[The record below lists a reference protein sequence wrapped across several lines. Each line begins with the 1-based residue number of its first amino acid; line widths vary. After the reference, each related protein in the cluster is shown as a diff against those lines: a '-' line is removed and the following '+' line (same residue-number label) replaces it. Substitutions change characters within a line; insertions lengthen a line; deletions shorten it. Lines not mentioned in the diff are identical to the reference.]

1 MADGRLSGKADW
13 KSEERKAAILQMAL
27 KSRRSVMET
36 GCRQVAAGWKTSHR
50 KRLKRQRW
58 KMQGMAEE
66 MYVQYET
73 EDRLKEEC
81 GVFGM
86 YDFDGRDVASTIYY
100 GLLALQHRGQE
111 SCGIAVSD
119 TNGPK
124 RSVRS
129 EKHMGLVNESFAP
142 ESIERLNGDIG
153 VGHVRYSTAGS
164 STRENAQPLVLNYV
178 KGTLG
183 LAHNGNLI
191 NTPELRRELEYT
203 GAIFQTTID
212 SEVIAYYIARERLNS
227 ASVEEAV
234 GRAMN
239 KIKGAYSLV
248 VMSPRKLIG
257 ARDPFGFRPLCIG
270 KRDNAYIL
278 ASESCALDTVGAEFV
293 RDVLPGEV
301 VTISPEKGIE
311 SDLSHALP
319 REKEARCVFEYI
331 YFARPDSVIDGMS
344 VYHSRILAG
353 KFLAMDSPVEADLV
367 VGVPESGNCAA
378 LGYSLQS
385 GIPYGSAFVKNAY
398 IGRTFIKPGQKSRES
413 SVQVKLNPIR
423 EAVEGKRIIMID
435 DSIVRGTT
443 SDRIVKMLREA
454 GAKEVHMRVSS
465 PPFLW
470 PCYFGTD
477 VPAREQLIAYKH
489 SVEEIRQIIG
499 TDSLAYLK
507 AERLKEIVNNLG
519 ICQGCFTGKYPLDPP
534 KEDIRGEFER

>member
-1 MADGRLSGKADW
+1 MDKY
-13 KSEERKAAILQMAL
+13 
-27 KSRRSVMET
+27 SVMT
-36 GCRQVAAGWKTSHR
+36 T
-50 KRLKRQRW
+50 
-58 KMQGMAEE
+58 EE
-66 MYVQYET
+66 ESK
-73 EDRLKEEC
+73 LGEEC

-86 YDFDGRDVASTIYY
+86 YDFDGGDVASTIYY
-100 GLLALQHRGQE
+100 GLFALQHRGQE

-124 RSVRS
+124 GKVLSS
-129 EKHMGLVNESFAP
+129 KDMGLLNEAFTP
-142 ESIERLNGDIG
+142 EILEKLKGDIG

-183 LAHNGNLI
+183 LAHNGNLT
-191 NTPELRRELEYT
+191 NAPELRRELEYT

-212 SEVIAYYIARERLNS
+212 SEVIAYHIARERLNS
-227 ASVEEAV
+227 KTVEEAV
-234 GRAMN
+234 GRAM
-239 KIKGAYSLV
+239 KKLKGAYSLI

-270 KRDNAYIL
+270 KRDHAYIL
-278 ASESCALDTVGAEFV
+278 ASETCALDTIGAEFV
-293 RDVLPGEV
+293 RDVQPGEI

-311 SDLSHALP
+311 SDTSMCLP
-319 REKEARCVFEYI
+319 SREHARCVFEYI
-331 YFARPDSVIDGMS
+331 YFARPDSYFDGMS
-344 VYHSRILAG
+344 VYNSRILAG

-385 GIPYGSAFVKNAY
+385 GIPYGQAFVKNGY
-398 IGRTFIKPGQKSRES
+398 VGRTFIKPKQKNRES
-413 SVQVKLNPIR
+413 SVQVKLNALK

-443 SDRIVKMLREA
+443 SDRIVHMLRKA

-477 VPAREQLIAYKH
+477 VPAREQLIAYNR
-489 SVEEIRQIIG
+489 SVEQICKVIG
-499 TDSLAYLK
+499 ADSLGYLRE
-507 AERLKEIVNNLG
+507 ERLSEIVEGRG
-519 ICQGCFTGKYPLDPP
+519 ICTGCFTGKYPLEPP
-534 KEDIRGEFER
+534 KEDIRGEFDH

>member
-1 MADGRLSGKADW
+1 MKENSVRLSG
-13 KSEERKAAILQMAL
+13 
-27 KSRRSVMET
+27 
-36 GCRQVAAGWKTSHR
+36 
-50 KRLKRQRW
+50 
-58 KMQGMAEE
+58 
-66 MYVQYET
+66 
-73 EDRLKEEC
+73 EDKPLEEC
-81 GVFGM
+81 GVFGV
-86 YDFDGRDVASTIYY
+86 YDFDGGDVASTIYY
-100 GLLALQHRGQE
+100 GLFALQHRGQE

-119 TNGPK
+119 TAGPK
-124 RSVRS
+124 GKVLSS
-129 EKHMGLVNESFAP
+129 KDMGLLNEAFTS
-142 ESIERLNGDIG
+142 EILEKLKGDIG

-191 NTPELRRELEYT
+191 NTPELREELAYT

-227 ASVEEAV
+227 KTVEEAV
-234 GRAMN
+234 GRAM
-239 KIKGAYSLV
+239 KTIKGAYSLI

-278 ASESCALDTVGAEFV
+278 ASETCALDTVGAEFI
-293 RDVLPGEV
+293 RDVEPGEI
-301 VTISPEKGIE
+301 VTISPEHGIQ
-311 SDLSHALP
+311 SDKSMCIP
-319 REKEARCVFEYI
+319 KEQHARCVFEYI
-331 YFARPDSVIDGMS
+331 YFARPDSYIDGMS
-344 VYHSRILAG
+344 VYNSRILAG
-353 KFLAMDSPVEADLV
+353 KYLAIDSPVEADMV

-385 GIPYGSAFVKNAY
+385 GIPYGQAFVKNGY
-398 IGRTFIKPGQKSRES
+398 VGRTFIKPKQKSRES
-413 SVQVKLNPIR
+413 SVQVKLNALR

-443 SDRIVKMLREA
+443 SDRIVRMLREA

-477 VPAREQLIAYKH
+477 VPAREQLIAYNR
-489 SVEEIRQIIG
+489 SVDEICKIIG
-499 TDSLAYLK
+499 ADSLGYLRE
-507 AERLKEIVNNLG
+507 ERLHEIVEG
-519 ICQGCFTGKYPLDPP
+519 REICKGCFTGKYPMEPP
-534 KEDIRGEFER
+534 AGDIRGEFDK

>member
-1 MADGRLSGKADW
+1 MTENFG
-13 KSEERKAAILQMAL
+13 IQMEVTD
-27 KSRRSVMET
+27 KIR
-36 GCRQVAAGWKTSHR
+36 
-50 KRLKRQRW
+50 
-58 KMQGMAEE
+58 
-66 MYVQYET
+66 
-73 EDRLKEEC
+73 EEC

-86 YDFDGRDVASTIYY
+86 YDFDGNDVASTIYY
-100 GLLALQHRGQE
+100 GLFALQHRGQE

-119 TNGPK
+119 TKGPK
-124 RSVRS
+124 GKVVSS
-129 EKHMGLVNESFAP
+129 KDMGLIHEVFTPDSLD
-142 ESIERLNGDIG
+142 RLKGDIG

-164 STRENAQPLVLNYV
+164 STRENAQPLVLSYV

-191 NTPELRRELEYT
+191 NAPELRKELEYT

-212 SEVIAYYIARERLNS
+212 SEVIAYHIARERLKS
-227 ASVEEAV
+227 ATVEEAV

-239 KIKGAYSLV
+239 KIKGSYSLV
-248 VMSPRKLIG
+248 IMSPRKLIG

-270 KRDNAYIL
+270 KRDNAYVL
-278 ASESCALDTVGAEFV
+278 ASETCALDTIGAEFI
-293 RDVLPGEV
+293 RDVLPGEI
-301 VTISPEKGIE
+301 VTISPEYGIQ
-311 SDLSHALP
+311 SDTTHCIAP
-319 REKEARCVFEYI
+319 KKQARCIFEYI
-331 YFARPDSVIDGMS
+331 YFARPDSYIDGVS
-344 VYHSRILAG
+344 VYNSRILAG

-385 GIPYGSAFVKNAY
+385 GIPYGQAFVKNGY
-398 IGRTFIKPGQKSRES
+398 VGRTFIKPKQKNRES
-413 SVQVKLNPIR
+413 SVQVKLNALR

-443 SDRIVKMLREA
+443 SDRIVHMLREA

-477 VPAREQLIAYKH
+477 VPAREQLIAYNR

-499 TDSLAYLK
+499 ADSLAYLRL
-507 AERLKEIVNNLG
+507 ERLNEMVGGACG
-519 ICQGCFTGKYPLDPP
+519 ICNGCFTGQYPIEPP
-534 KEDIRGEFER
+534 AEDIRGEFEK

>member
-1 MADGRLSGKADW
+1 MDKY
-13 KSEERKAAILQMAL
+13 
-27 KSRRSVMET
+27 SVMT
-36 GCRQVAAGWKTSHR
+36 T
-50 KRLKRQRW
+50 
-58 KMQGMAEE
+58 EE
-66 MYVQYET
+66 ESK
-73 EDRLKEEC
+73 LGEEC

-86 YDFDGRDVASTIYY
+86 YDFDGGDVASTIYY
-100 GLLALQHRGQE
+100 GLFALQHRGQE

-124 RSVRS
+124 GKVLSS
-129 EKHMGLVNESFAP
+129 KDMGLLNEAFTP
-142 ESIERLNGDIG
+142 EILEKLKGDIG

-191 NTPELRRELEYT
+191 NAPELRRELEYT

-212 SEVIAYYIARERLNS
+212 SEVIAYHIARERLNS
-227 ASVEEAV
+227 KTVEEAV
-234 GRAMN
+234 GRAM
-239 KIKGAYSLV
+239 KKLKGAYSLI

-270 KRDNAYIL
+270 KRDHAYIL
-278 ASESCALDTVGAEFV
+278 ASETCALDTIGAEFV
-293 RDVLPGEV
+293 RDVQPGEI

-311 SDLSHALP
+311 SDMSMCLP
-319 REKEARCVFEYI
+319 SNEHARCVFEYI
-331 YFARPDSVIDGMS
+331 YFARPDSYFDGMS
-344 VYHSRILAG
+344 VYNSRILAG

-385 GIPYGSAFVKNAY
+385 GIPYGQAFVKNGY
-398 IGRTFIKPGQKSRES
+398 VGRTFIKPKQKNRES
-413 SVQVKLNPIR
+413 SVQVKLNALR

-443 SDRIVKMLREA
+443 SDRIVHMLRKA

-477 VPAREQLIAYKH
+477 VPAREQLIAYNR
-489 SVEEIRQIIG
+489 SVDQICRVIG
-499 TDSLAYLK
+499 ADSLGYLRE
-507 AERLKEIVNNLG
+507 ERLSEIVEGRG
-519 ICQGCFTGKYPLDPP
+519 ICTGCFTGKYPLEPP
-534 KEDIRGEFER
+534 KEDIRGEFDR

>member
-13 KSEERKAAILQMAL
+13 KSEERKAAILQMAQ
-27 KSRRSVMET
+27 KSSHGNRMQAGGSRLESI
-36 GCRQVAAGWKTSHR
+36 RQKAPQK
-50 KRLKRQRW
+50 QRW

-164 STRENAQPLVLNYV
+164 STRENAQPLVVNYV

-248 VMSPRKLIG
+248 IMSPRKLIG

-477 VPAREQLIAYKH
+477 VPAREQLIAYRH

-507 AERLKEIVNNLG
+507 TERLKEIVNDLG

>member
-1 MADGRLSGKADW
+1 MSDY
-13 KSEERKAAILQMAL
+13 IYLQ
-27 KSRRSVMET
+27 
-36 GCRQVAAGWKTSHR
+36 
-50 KRLKRQRW
+50 
-58 KMQGMAEE
+58 
-66 MYVQYET
+66 T
-73 EDRLKEEC
+73 EIEDKPKEEC

-86 YDFDGRDVASTIYY
+86 YDFDGHDVASTIYY

-124 RSVRS
+124 RKVLSS
-129 EKHMGLVNESFAP
+129 KDMGLVNEAFTP
-142 ESIERLNGDIG
+142 DTLCKLKGDIG

-191 NTPELRRELEYT
+191 NALELRKELEYT

-212 SEVIAYYIARERLNS
+212 SEVIAYHIARERLNS
-227 ASVEEAV
+227 RTVEEAV

-239 KIKGAYSLV
+239 KIKGAYSLI

-270 KRDNAYIL
+270 KRDNAYML

-293 RDVLPGEV
+293 RDVEPGEI

-311 SDLSHALP
+311 SDKSHCIPEA
-319 REKEARCVFEYI
+319 EHARCVFEYI
-331 YFARPDSVIDGMS
+331 YFARPDSYIDGMS
-344 VYHSRILAG
+344 VYNSRILAG
-353 KFLAMDSPVEADLV
+353 KYLAMDSPVEADLV
-367 VGVPESGNCAA
+367 VGVPESGNVAA

-385 GIPYGSAFVKNAY
+385 GIPYGTAFVKNAY
-398 IGRTFIKPGQKSRES
+398 VGRTFIKPKQKSRES
-413 SVQVKLNPIR
+413 SVQVKLNAIR

-443 SDRIVKMLREA
+443 SDRIVKMLRDA

-477 VPAREQLIAYKH
+477 VPAREQLIAYNR
-489 SVEEIRQIIG
+489 SIQDICNIIG
-499 TDSLAYLK
+499 TDSLDYLK
-507 AERLKEIVNNLG
+507 MERLEEIVNHLG
-519 ICQGCFTGKYPLDPP
+519 ICKGCFTGKYPMEPP
-534 KEDIRGEFER
+534 TEDIRGDFER